1 MAASWKPALSQN
13 IPAQAKS
20 HLCAEVK
27 STSGAQKKSFFNLF
41 KEEVLYQAA
50 NQF

>member
-20 HLCAEVK
+20 HLCAEVQ
-27 STSGAQKKSFFNLF
+27 STSGAQKKSFFNLL